1 MNQKTAILAVQSGVL
16 VMGAID
22 STIVNVAVPTLGR
35 QFHASPAAVDAV
47 VIGYLLSMAV
57 VILASGWLCDRLGTR
72 RVLLTAIAV
81 FTAAS
86 AACGAA
92 GSLDELIL
100 LRVLQ
105 GASSGLIGPVGLT
118 MVLRA
123 FPPPERPRVTG
134 ILVIP
139 SSFAPA
145 LGPVLGGLFVTGLS
159 WRWAFYVNV
168 PVGIASLALGLLF
181 LDEQERHEAGAFD
194 VPGFVLGCTGLAS
207 LMYGLSEGPDQ
218 GWGSP
223 AILAALAAGVLL
235 LAALAGVE
243 LRRPQP
249 VIDVRLLADRLF
261 RTANLV
267 MFLVSACY
275 GGSLFLVALF
285 YQDGLGLS
293 ALQAGLSVLPEV
305 LGVITG
311 APLIARRLYPVL
323 GPRRLIVGGL
333 AAITASLAALSLV
346 NARADLW
353 LMWLLLFGLGFSM
366 AGVAPSANT
375 TVFSNISAAATSR
388 ASAFYSAQRQAA
400 GAIGVA
406 ALTTILTAAGG
417 PGHAAHDLAGYHAA
431 FLAAAGVALLGA
443 FAAATIRD
451 EDAASTLGKR
461 ARPRGDKAR
470 GNFSPGR

>member
-1 MNQKTAILAVQSGVL
+1 MSQKTAILVVQSGVL
-16 VMGAID
+16 VMSAID

-57 VILASGWLCDRLGTR
+57 LIPASGWLCDRLGTR
-72 RVLLTAIAV
+72 RVLLGAIAV

-92 GSLDELIL
+92 GCLDELIGF
-100 LRVLQ
+100 RILQ

-123 FPPPERPRVTG
+123 FPPAERPWVTG

-168 PVGIASLALGLLF
+168 PVGIASVILGLRYLE
-181 LDEQERHEAGAFD
+181 EQERHEAGAFD
-194 VPGFVLGCTGLAS
+194 APGFVLGCAGLAT

-218 GWGSP
+218 GWDSP
-223 AILAALAAGVLL
+223 AVLVTLSAGAVLLTALAR
-235 LAALAGVE
+235 VE
-243 LRRPQP
+243 LRRRQP
-249 VIDVRLLADRLF
+249 LIDVRLLADRLF
-261 RTANLV
+261 RSSNVV

-275 GGSLFLVALF
+275 GGALFLVTLF
-285 YQDGLGLS
+285 YQDGLGLT
-293 ALQAGLSVLPEV
+293 ALQSGLSVLPEA
-305 LGVITG
+305 LGVIVG
-311 APLIARRLYPVL
+311 APLMARRVYPVL
-323 GPRRLIVGGL
+323 GPRRLITGGL
-333 AAITASLAALSLV
+333 AGITAGLAALSLV
-346 NARADLW
+346 NSRSDLW
-353 LMWLLLFGLGFSM
+353 LMWLLLLALGFSI
-366 AGVAPSANT
+366 AGVTPSANIT
-375 TVFSNISAAATSR
+375 AFSNIGPAATGR

-406 ALTTILTAAGG
+406 VLTTVLTAVGASAPAAGHPAG
-417 PGHAAHDLAGYHAA
+417 DLAGYHVA
-431 FLAAAGVALLGA
+431 FLAAAGLAALAA

-451 EDAASTLGKR
+451 EDAANTIVKR
-461 ARPRGDKAR
+461 ARPAR
-470 GNFSPGR
+470 SADER